1 MEPRRQ
7 KKKKKK
13 KKKTDLKKTKV
24 IRLSQR
30 KLFLGHYGEQ

>member
-7 KKKKKK
+7 KKN